1 MNVNITASNVRCVN
15 KGVNMKF
22 QIIVDS
28 CSELKSDYLKD
39 KKEIGF
45 AVVPLIIN
53 VGEKEFVDDD
63 NINCLE
69 MLEEMK
75 KAKKSSSACP
85 APQSFLDLFDN
96 AEYNFVVT
104 ITAKLSGCYNSA
116 IVAKNSYSKP
126 ENVCVI
132 DSKAVSGT
140 EILIVDKLIEL
151 IESGKDY
158 QTICQEIEK
167 FRDEKELFFILQKF
181 DNLVNNG
188 RMSKIAGLIAS
199 TLVIRPIC
207 VADNG
212 EIKIA
217 KKTVGIKNAIMKMV
231 QMIGEKIKDIKDR
244 ILIISHCFA
253 DEEVAMIKTE
263 VEKKYNFKEIRIVP
277 TKGLC
282 SYYALEKGVIICM

>member
-1 MNVNITASNVRCVN
+1 
-15 KGVNMKF
+15 MKF
-22 QIIVDS
+22 QIITDS
-28 CSELKSDYLKD
+28 CSELKNDYIKD
-39 KKEIGF
+39 KNIGF

-53 VGEKEFVDDD
+53 VGDKEFVDDD
-63 NINCLE
+63 NIDCKE

-75 KAKKSSSACP
+75 KVKKSSSACP
-85 APQSFLDLFDN
+85 APQSFLDLFDR
-96 AEYNFVVT
+96 AEYTFIVT
-104 ITAKLSGCYNSA
+104 ITSKLSGCYNSA
-116 IVAKNSYSKP
+116 VVAKNSYEKSD
-126 ENVCVI
+126 NVFVI

-140 EILIVDKLIEL
+140 EILIVDKLVQL
-151 IESGKDY
+151 IKEGKDY
-158 QTICQEIEK
+158 QIICKEIEK
-167 FRDEKELFFILQKF
+167 FRDEKQLFFILQKF

-188 RMSKIAGLIAS
+188 RMSKFAGLIAS

-244 ILIISHCFA
+244 CLIISHCYA
-253 DEEVAMIKTE
+253 DEEVAMIKSE
-263 VEKKYNFKEIRIVP
+263 VEKKYNFKEIRILP

-282 SYYALEKGVIICM
+282 SYYALEKGVIVCM